1 MIESYKTF
9 IVERRHIFQTKDN
22 DLECRNLIG
31 TEIALTAEDAAKAM
45 YNDDINRI
53 MRLCC
58 KKMQTKQLELE
69 ADNSKLQFSVFQ
81 KGTCFISDM
90 YFGYKAHEAEAEAE

>member
-9 IVERRHIFQTKDN
+9 IVERRHIFQTEGK

-31 TEIALTAEDAAKAM
+31 TAKALTAEDAAEAI

-53 MRLCC
+53 MRLCST
-58 KKMQTKQLELE
+58 KMQTQQLELE
-69 ADNSKLQFSVFQ
+69 ADNSKHQFTVYQ

-90 YFGYKAHEAEAEAE
+90 YFGYKAHEAD